1 MTTENVLL
9 VISLLTGILG
19 VPVIQWV
26 KKITGI
32 EDKWALL
39 GATVV
44 SFLLGGAVTF
54 LAGDLAMG
62 DTVTLPAVIEAW
74 GVIMSVATVIYKALV
89 SSKEA

>member
-9 VISLLTGILG
+9 IISLLTGILG

-44 SFLLGGAVTF
+44 SIVLGGAVTF
-54 LAGDLAMG
+54 LAGDVALG
-62 DTVTLPAVIEAW
+62 EPVTLTAVVEAW
-74 GVIMSVATVIYKALV
+74 GVIMGVATVIYKALV
-89 SSKEA
+89 SKEE